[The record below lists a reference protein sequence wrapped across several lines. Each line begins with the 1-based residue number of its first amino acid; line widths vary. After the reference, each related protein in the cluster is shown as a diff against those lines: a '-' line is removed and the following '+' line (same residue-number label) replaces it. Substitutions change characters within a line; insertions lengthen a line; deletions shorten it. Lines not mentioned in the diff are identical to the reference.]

1 MAISQRI
8 VSATLDAFAT
18 LDKAENKFVKLG
30 EIVAAE
36 YAGPDKFEAIKAD
49 YIAEAILPAMG
60 AEAQKIMSAELL
72 RKGTPAYLEKCAAD
86 PTYKDQHEKMSKAKI
101 VTRATADKNYR
112 RVRDY
117 ADRVWNPPVESEGE
131 GEKGANPTTTK
142 QAKLLKKAVELLTA
156 LQKDEQPTYKHKD
169 AIAAAQL
176 LVKALT

>member
-60 AEAQKIMSAELL
+60 AEAQKIMGAELL

-86 PTYKDQHEKMSKAKI
+86 PTYKEQHAAMSKAKI

-131 GEKGANPTTTK
+131 GANPTTTK

-176 LVKALT
+176 VVKALT